1 MTNSARLSGRP
12 SSSAAYNVGDVVDTP
27 DSAIKSWRYLGAGEW
42 EPNDAVRYTTGPG
55 GGVLKLSADALTR
68 RPVYPKNLVNP
79 TQAYGVVQTL
89 GTVTDA
95 PGVTHTMIAAAT
107 ESGATAR
114 ILGSITLTLDTSKY
128 YEISVRVDAVSLS
141 NQAAMSKGWF
151 GLSVAPTEGA
161 QQLLFGVQNPV
172 VGERVAIRIKPAA
185 ASTIVRMGIGIN
197 NGETVVTGDTMSFSD
212 LCCYEIAD
220 ITETVLDYSYSA
232 YGVVGKSVDGPY
244 LPGSC
249 VIACGDSWS
258 NDFAEWAGL
267 LGVNYRREMI
277 VRATGGHNLAQIKV
291 NFDNAIN
298 EGDAARN
305 RPSRHVPG
313 VGVIVGGINDI
324 IADTAPRTIAVRAQA
339 MIDALRVRY
348 IRPIFVVQ
356 PLATDSTHYTAAR
369 AEARAYLSGYLKAE
383 GADVID
389 LRDHGFVNS
398 DGTASATLMNSESLA
413 WIHPSAA
420 GSAELARLVDARIR
434 DIDRAAQHIILPARW
449 QI

>member
-1 MTNSARLSGRP
+1 MTVKKVVLNDSTGMVFVENSDGSTNKFNIA
-12 SSSAAYNVGDVVDTP
+12 DTVT
-27 DSAIKSWRYLGAGEW
+27 A
-42 EPNDAVRYTTGPG
+42 TTSPG
-55 GGVLKLSADALTR
+55 GGIPIFSAEALRR
-68 RPVYPKNLVNP
+68 RPVYPRNLVNP
-79 TQAYGVVQTL
+79 AQAYGLVQTL
-89 GTVTDA
+89 GTVTDT
-95 PGVTHTMIAAAT
+95 PGAMHTMVAAAT
-107 ESGATAR
+107 ESGTTAR
-114 ILGSITLTLDTSKY
+114 ILGSFTLTLDTSKY
-128 YEISVRVDAVSLS
+128 YEISVRVDAVTLS

-151 GLSVAPTEGA
+151 GLSVAPTEGT

-185 ASTIVRMGIGIN
+185 TSTIVRMGIGIN

-212 LCCYEIAD
+212 PCCYEIAD

-232 YGVVGKSVDGPY
+232 YGVVGKSVYGSY

-258 NDFAEWAGL
+258 NDSGDWAGL
-267 LGVNYRREMI
+267 LARGYLREVV
-277 VRATGGHNLAQIKV
+277 VRATGGHSLAQIKI

-324 IADTAPRTIAVRAQA
+324 IADTAPRTIAERAQA

-356 PLATDSTHYTAAR
+356 PLATDSTRYTAAR
-369 AEARAYLSGYLKAE
+369 AAARAYLAGYLKGE
-383 GADVID
+383 GVDVID
-389 LRDHGFVNS
+389 LHDHGFVNA
-398 DGTASATLMNSESLA
+398 DGTASTTLMISESLA

-420 GSAELARLVDARIR
+420 GSAELARLIDARIR
-434 DIDRAAQHIILPARW
+434 DIDRASQHIILPPRW
-449 QI
+449 QL